1 MVLIDNI
8 ILLPDEIKNKIFN
21 FISIFIKKIVS
32 KESYK
37 KYILS
42 YYPKNINDWKP
53 FTVYDSDFRSCMNNM
68 FNAIIKLKLV
78 DWIIN
83 FNPGDRGYCFSTNEN
98 VNKIDNEVNS
108 DGHSGATF
116 GCCLRIIEDI
126 FKNSNYRKYLI
137 EPENRKN

>member
-1 MVLIDNI
+1 MN
-8 ILLPDEIKNKIFN
+8 LLPNEIKKKIFN
-21 FISIFIKKIVS
+21 FIPIFLKKIVN

-42 YYPKNINDWKP
+42 YYPRNINDWKP
-53 FTVYDSDFRSCMNNM
+53 FTVYDSDFRNCMNNM

-83 FNPGDRGYCFSTNEN
+83 FNPGDRGYTYSTNDN
-98 VNKIDNEVNS
+98 VDKIDNEVNS

-116 GCCLRIIEDI
+116 GYCLIIIEDI
-126 FKNSNYRKYLI
+126 FKNSNYKKYLI